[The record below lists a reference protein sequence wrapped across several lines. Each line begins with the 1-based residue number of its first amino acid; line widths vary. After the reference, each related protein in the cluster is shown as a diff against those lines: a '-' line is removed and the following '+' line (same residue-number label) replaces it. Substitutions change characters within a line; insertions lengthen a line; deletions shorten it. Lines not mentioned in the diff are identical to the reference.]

1 MFSKR
6 ILTLKVALVLALAI
20 TGVSIPGLSHA
31 AKPTTAAQ
39 CKQCHKPAD
48 DVVRGTMV
56 SVSDKFKTI
65 NVAVGSLVWV
75 IKYGDDLK
83 LTGTEKL
90 MTVPKDKEIGITFT
104 GGEKTPYAVSLS
116 VKPPAKIAPEKL
128 VSVEDM
134 SKLVT
139 EGTEKGKFVLVD
151 SRPAPRYNEGHLPYA
166 VSMPNDKFDS
176 LKDKILP
183 KEKDKLVIFYC
194 AGPT

>member
-1 MFSKR
+1 MLKR
-6 ILTLKVALVLALAI
+6 ALLAAAAVAFAVTF
-20 TGVSIPGLSHA
+20 TGAGLSHA

-39 CKQCHKPAD
+39 CKQCHQPAE

-56 SVSDKFKTI
+56 SVSEKFRTI

-83 LTGTEKL
+83 LTGAEKL
-90 MTVPKDKEIGITFT
+90 VGVPKEKEVGVRFT

-128 VSVEDM
+128 LSSDEI
-134 SKLVT
+134 SKLVAI
-139 EGTEKGKFVLVD
+139 GPEKGGFLLVD
-151 SRPAPRYNEGHLPYA
+151 SRPAPRYNEGHLPHA
-166 VSMPNDKFDS
+166 VSMPNDKFDN
-176 LKDKILP
+176 LKDKVLP
-183 KEKDKLVIFYC
+183 AEKDKLVIFYC